1 MNTIIRKL
9 IKLPISVKY
18 FIIFTNDILII
29 LFSFWASFSLRLSYF
44 YNPFNGSAIYREYL
58 PYFFS
63 EFFIYQ
69 KLFDIVL
76 IYLLA
81 PLIFIPISIYF
92 GLGSV
97 VIRFISYKGV
107 ASIVKSVFLYS
118 LILGFIV
125 HTLNI
130 DGIPRSI
137 VIINFFISCLVI
149 IFSRYAMRFILRK
162 SDFNLIFFNRS
173 NSNRK
178 AAIVGANQN
187 GKNLVE
193 SMSYFENF
201 NIYCFFDKD
210 NKIIGRKIFDLPV
223 LDLAN
228 LELIVQ
234 KEKITDIF
242 LSISKGDQK
251 FRKSVI
257 SSLSNVSVRVRS
269 IPDLFDLSDN
279 KIRFEDLQEL
289 DVNDLLER
297 ETVQLNSEQINKKLS
312 NRIVLITGAGGS
324 IGSELCRQIV
334 LYQPKKIILFE
345 QSEFYLYQIQNNI
358 QKLINK
364 LYLSKSINKKYLIEI
379 VPVLGSVQDY
389 KVLEKIF
396 NLYNPEIVYH
406 TAAYK
411 HVPIVEKN
419 ISEGLKN
426 NIFGSLNVALV
437 SIKNNVQ
444 DFVLIS
450 TDKAVR
456 PTNIMG
462 ASKRFAELI
471 LQSLS
476 NEKKIIFSN
485 ELINLDNI
493 SNNTNFCIVRFGN
506 VLGSSGSVVPLF
518 KNQIKNGGPVTVT
531 HPEVTRYFMSIDEAA
546 KLVLQS
552 TCINQDKQISEIFVL
567 DMGDPVRIYDLAK
580 KMIKYS
586 GLTIKDHN
594 YPDGDIEIKIIGLR
608 SAEKL
613 YEELLIGNNPLN
625 TGHNKIFKARENFIE
640 WKILKGKLSELANY
654 INSNNTNE
662 IYKIL
667 KNLVN
672 GYNPKV

>member
-18 FIIFTNDILII
+18 FIIFTNDIFII

-107 ASIVKSVFLYS
+107 SSIVKTVFLYS

-173 NSNRK
+173 NTNRK

-193 SMSYFENF
+193 SISYLENY
-201 NIYCFFDKD
+201 NIYCFFDNDK
-210 NKIIGRKIFDLPV
+210 KIIGRKIFDLPV

-228 LELIVQ
+228 LEFLIQ

-242 LSISKGDQK
+242 LSISRSDQK
-251 FRKSVI
+251 FRKNVI

-269 IPDLFDLSDN
+269 IPDFFDLSDN

-289 DVNDLLER
+289 DINDLLAR
-297 ETVQLNSEQINKKLS
+297 ETVQLNFEQINKKLL
-312 NRIVLITGAGGS
+312 NKKILITGAGGS

-334 LYQPKKIILFE
+334 LFQPKKIILFE
-345 QSEFYLYQIQNNI
+345 QSEYYLYEIQNNL

-364 LYLSKSINKKYLIEI
+364 LQSNNDIIKKDLIEI
-379 VPVLGSVQDY
+379 VPVLGSIQDY
-389 KVLEKIF
+389 KLLETIF

-406 TAAYK
+406 AAAYK

-419 ISEGLKN
+419 VSEGLKN

-437 SIKNNVQ
+437 AIKFNVQ

-456 PTNIMG
+456 PTNLMG

-476 NEKKIIFSN
+476 NEKKITFSN
-485 ELINLDNI
+485 DVISLNNI
-493 SNNTNFCIVRFGN
+493 NNTNFCIVRFGN

-518 KNQIKNGGPVTVT
+518 KNQIKNGGPLTVT

-546 KLVLQS
+546 KLVIQS
-552 TCINQDKQISEIFVL
+552 TCINKNKKISEIFVL
-567 DMGDPVRIYDLAK
+567 DMGEPVKIYDLAI

-586 GLTIKDHN
+586 GLTIKDQN
-594 YPDGDIEIKIIGLR
+594 NPDGDIEIKIIGLR

-613 YEELLIGNNPLN
+613 YEELLIGNNPIN
-625 TGHNKIFKARENFIE
+625 TSHNKIFKARENFIE
-640 WKILKGKLSELANY
+640 WNILKVKLSELANN

-667 KNLVN
+667 KNLVI
-672 GYNPKV
+672 GYNPKI

>member
-1 MNTIIRKL
+1 MKTTTKNIPTHELNKKTFYFYGSFLRKTKLDELPQLINVIKGEMSLVGPRPCLLTQTELINERNKFKIYLYKPGITGLSQLRKIDMSNPKILAKSDFEMINNYNFSSYFKYIIMTVFGSGYGDRINKQMKKKMNTIIRKL

-18 FIIFTNDILII
+18 LIIFTNDIFII

-63 EFFIYQ
+63 DFFIYQ

-107 ASIVKSVFLYS
+107 SSIVKTVFLYS

-173 NSNRK
+173 NTNRK

-193 SMSYFENF
+193 SISYLENY
-201 NIYCFFDKD
+201 NIYCFFDNDK
-210 NKIIGRKIFDLPV
+210 KIIGRKIFDLPV

-228 LELIVQ
+228 LEYLIQ

-242 LSISKGDQK
+242 LSISRSDQK

-269 IPDLFDLSDN
+269 IPDFFDLSDN

-289 DVNDLLER
+289 DINDLLAR
-297 ETVQLNSEQINKKLS
+297 ETVQLNFEQINKKLL
-312 NRIVLITGAGGS
+312 NKKILITGAGGS

-334 LYQPKKIILFE
+334 LYQPKK
-345 QSEFYLYQIQNNI
+345 
-358 QKLINK
+358 
-364 LYLSKSINKKYLIEI
+364 
-379 VPVLGSVQDY
+379 
-389 KVLEKIF
+389 
-396 NLYNPEIVYH
+396 
-406 TAAYK
+406 
-411 HVPIVEKN
+411 
-419 ISEGLKN
+419 
-426 NIFGSLNVALV
+426 
-437 SIKNNVQ
+437 
-444 DFVLIS
+444 
-450 TDKAVR
+450 
-456 PTNIMG
+456 
-462 ASKRFAELI
+462 
-471 LQSLS
+471 
-476 NEKKIIFSN
+476 
-485 ELINLDNI
+485 
-493 SNNTNFCIVRFGN
+493 
-506 VLGSSGSVVPLF
+506 
-518 KNQIKNGGPVTVT
+518 
-531 HPEVTRYFMSIDEAA
+531 
-546 KLVLQS
+546 
-552 TCINQDKQISEIFVL
+552 
-567 DMGDPVRIYDLAK
+567 
-580 KMIKYS
+580 
-586 GLTIKDHN
+586 
-594 YPDGDIEIKIIGLR
+594 
-608 SAEKL
+608 
-613 YEELLIGNNPLN
+613 
-625 TGHNKIFKARENFIE
+625 
-640 WKILKGKLSELANY
+640 
-654 INSNNTNE
+654 
-662 IYKIL
+662 
-667 KNLVN
+667 
-672 GYNPKV
+672 